1 MTELNRTLPPFQLHL
16 LGYNLLL
23 QISLT
28 SSLTIRTHTHTHAHM
43 HVHTH
48 TGLILPVAEVDLF
61 PGAAEPELPCC
72 ACGLCRVRCSIPA
85 PCAHL
90 NKASWRGRA
99 EARATLVAGSSGW
112 LLSKQGERRVLGF
125 LRMSRWVSRS
135 PSQGRSS
142 APGGPSVKGGTP
154 PGAPPARQLAP
165 ADTAVL

>member
-1 MTELNRTLPPFQLHL
+1 M
-16 LGYNLLL
+16 
-23 QISLT
+23 
-28 SSLTIRTHTHTHAHM
+28 IRHAHIHTHTHTQ
-43 HVHTH
+43 

-61 PGAAEPELPCC
+61 PGAAELELLCC
-72 ACGLCRVRCSIPA
+72 ACGFCRVRCSIPA

-99 EARATLVAGSSGW
+99 EARATQLWRGSSGW
-112 LLSKQGERRVLGF
+112 LLSNQRARRVLGF

-135 PSQGRSS
+135 LSQGRSS

-154 PGAPPARQLAP
+154 LGAPPRTPPARQLAP